1 MMWQEGADDSDE
13 DRMRAT
19 MPSTNAGQNLRTLNN
34 VQRRQGKSDALFS
47 FSAIAAYLVLGVAY
61 YSYYLD
67 WTVTEV
73 VYFALATITTVGYGD
88 FNGSADPQTMAFTMF
103 YAFVGVGMI
112 GLALG
117 ELAEA
122 FHEVR
127 EERKIRMMEK
137 LSRDISAGVENLKHL
152 HQAAPEATLMQ
163 RFNNWSKRWAA
174 TRLLRIMLPV
184 CAIGAVG
191 AVILILTEEPDS
203 DIMTSPSPLMSGLY
217 VAIITGLSVGYGD
230 MYPTSSL
237 GVGLFIAFIPISVVV
252 MLRAH
257 HEINCLVRFL
267 RTTVTEEIGDIRDIL
282 LMDESGD
289 GQVQDSPARPLAHSL
304 QLLHSYSRT
313 HSSSFTRT
321 RALTPAPLL
330 VLAHSPRD
338 SPPCSTLHFCSLAA
352 GGHQRVHAVH
362 VEVKRA
368 GGPQDHL
375 WTGEPVPR
383 AGLHRRRRARA
394 R

>member
-1 MMWQEGADDSDE
+1 MWQEGADDSDE

-19 MPSTNAGQNLRTLNN
+19 MPSTNASQNLRTLNN

-203 DIMTSPSPLMSGLY
+203 DIMTSPNPLMSGLY
-217 VAIITGLSVGYGD
+217 VA
-230 MYPTSSL
+230 M
-237 GVGLFIAFIPISVVV
+237 
-252 MLRAH
+252 
-257 HEINCLVRFL
+257 
-267 RTTVTEEIGDIRDIL
+267 
-282 LMDESGD
+282 
-289 GQVQDSPARPLAHSL
+289 
-304 QLLHSYSRT
+304 
-313 HSSSFTRT
+313 
-321 RALTPAPLL
+321 
-330 VLAHSPRD
+330 
-338 SPPCSTLHFCSLAA
+338 
-352 GGHQRVHAVH
+352 
-362 VEVKRA
+362 
-368 GGPQDHL
+368 
-375 WTGEPVPR
+375 
-383 AGLHRRRRARA
+383 
-394 R
+394 